1 MSLSDKQSW
10 FECLKSIVEVPKL
23 AKNDNAKF
31 QVAKGHKFSV
41 NSAGQIPEVVTAIK
55 IEEMDTLLLGTK
67 DALLAVQNDKV
78 IEVCKNPVVKL
89 VAYEDIIFAIS
100 GKDHCPSFCLLR
112 DVMKDGVFNFVPKFF
127 PTSRE

>member
-1 MSLSDKQSW
+1 M
-10 FECLKSIVEVPKL
+10 PKL